1 MGLVHSIETFST
13 LDGPGI
19 RTVVFLQGCPLRCQ
33 YCQNPDTWSMANS
46 SAKEYTAAEL
56 MKIIRRGIPYFRA
69 SKGGVTVSGGEPLL
83 QADFVQELF
92 TACKSENVS
101 TAIDSSLCVAAS
113 QLQKVLPVTDLFL
126 ADIKH
131 IDPEKSRELTGVANQ
146 MNMNNLRLIS
156 DHHIS
161 IWIRYVIVPDLT
173 DNPQDVTSMAQLVKT
188 LNTVERIDLLPYHAL
203 GAHKWDLLGLDYK
216 LHETQPPSSQQMT
229 ELAQLVHSITNKPV
243 YWQ

>member
-69 SKGGVTVSGGEPLL
+69 SGGGVTVSGGEPLL

-92 TACKSENVS
+92 TTCQSEHVS
-101 TAIDSSLCVAAS
+101 TAIDSSLYIATS

-131 IDPEKSRELTGVANQ
+131 IDPEKSRELTGVTNQ

-161 IWIRYVIVPDLT
+161 IWIRYVIVPGLT

-203 GAHKWDLLGLDYK
+203 GANKWDLLGLDYK